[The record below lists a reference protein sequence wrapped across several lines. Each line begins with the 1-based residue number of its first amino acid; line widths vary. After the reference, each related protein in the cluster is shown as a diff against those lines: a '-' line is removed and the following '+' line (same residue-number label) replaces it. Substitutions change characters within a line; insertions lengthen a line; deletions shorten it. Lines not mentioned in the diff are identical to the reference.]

1 MADTSSID
9 FALGERPAR
18 TFLRASDSRLTDR
31 ILQRREFGKS
41 RRAVMAL
48 EGFSG
53 MIQRCVDKPIPGND
67 HCQRFTAAVERTA
80 TRNQAECTL

>member
-18 TFLRASDSRLTDR
+18 TFLRASDSRLTES

-41 RRAVMAL
+41 RRALMAL

-53 MIQRCVDKPIPGND
+53 MIQRCVNKPILDTIIVSIPPRRCNRPP
-67 HCQRFTAAVERTA
+67 HEIRRSAP
-80 TRNQAECTL
+80 